1 MTDTV
6 DSELVEKSRKIHK
19 SSGKTFYLAT
29 KMFPERIRHQ
39 TYVLYAFFRKADEIV
54 DTTEEVE
61 NQGEKLETFRQA
73 ALGNEQ
79 TDDPVL
85 KAFNIVRKKEGIKDE
100 DIDAFISAME
110 MDIDKDRYQDYGELS
125 DYMDGSASAVGRMMT
140 DIMCTNGDN
149 QDVKHFATSLGEA
162 YQMSNFIRDVR
173 EDIEDYGR
181 IYIPIETIEENNAS
195 TDSIHNKDSTKRLKD
210 ALRYEMDRTEQLYIE
225 GVQGIKYLP
234 EDCQFAVLISAVL
247 YSEHHRRIRNKNFEV
262 FEDDMNISQLRKIRL
277 LIRTRFEWYRNK
289 NPEEV
294 FHKVSC
300 VGSQTDSSDKRFGT
314 IRSLGSTVS
323 SYLTFWTST

>member
-54 DTTEEVE
+54 DTTEEVK
-61 NQGEKLETFRQA
+61 NQDKKLETFRQA

-85 KAFNIVRKKEGIKDE
+85 KAFNTVREKEGIKDE

-110 MDIDKDRYQDYGELS
+110 MDIDKDRYKDYDELS
-125 DYMDGSASAVGRMMT
+125 QYMDGSASAVGRMMT

-149 QDVKHFATSLGEA
+149 KGVKNFATSLGKA

-181 IYIPIETIEENNAS
+181 IYIPMETMERNNAS
-195 TDSIHNKDSTKRLKD
+195 VDCIHNKDSTEELKNS
-210 ALRYEMDRTEQLYIE
+210 LRYEMERTEEFYLQ
-225 GVQGIKYLP
+225 GVQGIQYLP
-234 EDCQFAVLISAVL
+234 ADCQFAVLVSAVL
-247 YSEHHRRIRNKNFEV
+247 YSEHHRKIRNNNFEV
-262 FEDDMNISQLRKIRL
+262 FENDMNISRLRKIRL

-294 FHKVSC
+294 FDKVSC
-300 VGSQTDSSDKRFGT
+300 VGSQNNGSDKRFGK

-323 SYLTFWTST
+323 SYLTFWTSA

>member
-1 MTDTV
+1 MTDTI

-54 DTTEEVE
+54 DTTEEIK
-61 NQGEKLETFRQA
+61 NQSEKLENFRQA

-79 TDDPVL
+79 TDDAVL
-85 KAFNIVRKKEGIKDE
+85 KAFNIVRQKEGIKDE
-100 DIDAFISAME
+100 DIDAFISAMKT
-110 MDIDKDRYQDYGELS
+110 DIHKDTYQDYGELS

-140 DIMCTNGDN
+140 DIMCTNGD
-149 QDVKHFATSLGEA
+149 KKEIKKFATSLGEA

-181 IYIPIETIEENNAS
+181 IYIPMETIEESNAS
-195 TDSIHNKDSTKRLKD
+195 TDSIRERESTEELKN
-210 ALRYEMDRTEQLYIE
+210 ALRYEMERTEELYLDGIE
-225 GVQGIKYLP
+225 GIKYLP
-234 EDCQFAVLISAVL
+234 EDCQFPVLVSAVL
-247 YSEHHRRIRNKNFEV
+247 YSEHHRRIRNNNFEV
-262 FEDDMNISQLRKIRL
+262 FENDMNINRPRKIWL

-294 FHKVSC
+294 FDRVSC
-300 VGSQTDSSDKRFGT
+300 VGSEDNTSGKRFSS
-314 IRSLGSTVS
+314 IRSLASTVS
-323 SYLTFWTST
+323 SYLTFWTSM